1 MRKYRVVIEETV
13 SETFEVEAASEE
25 DAVAAAI
32 REYNA
37 GNFVVDSDNVEH
49 RQISVIGDDG
59 ELSTE
64 WVEF

>member
-13 SETFEVEAASEE
+13 SETFEVEATSEE

-59 ELSTE
+59 ELTD

>member
-1 MRKYRVVIEETV
+1 MKKYHVIIEETV
-13 SETFEVEAASEE
+13 SETFEIEAASQE
-25 DAVAAAI
+25 DAVSAAI

>member
-13 SETFEVEAASEE
+13 SETFEVEAASPE
-25 DAVAAAI
+25 DAVSAAI

-37 GNFVVDSDNVEH
+37 GNFVVGSDNVEQ
-49 RQISVIGDDG
+49 RQISVVDDDG
-59 ELSTE
+59 ELTD